1 MPARTVPSAPRLRVG
16 FILARS
22 FTLSPFSLFVD
33 TLRLAADEADR
44 SRRIHAD
51 WDVMASRDGLIGSSC
66 GIAVAPTAGLLD
78 PAQFHYIVVV
88 GGLLTEAQP
97 VDAETIAYL
106 RRADRRRVTLIGL
119 CTGSFILAGA
129 GLMGDHESCVSWI
142 CHDAFRQ
149 RFPDHRL
156 RSDHLFALEGRRGS
170 CAGGSGAA
178 DMAAEIVR
186 RHISHHAERKALDIL
201 QIDKARRA
209 SGIQVR
215 KPLSIACDDPR
226 LKAALI
232 AMENSSDGSL
242 QIAEL
247 ARRVGLSRRQLERLF
262 VAQLHDTPAAI
273 YKRLRLDRARQL
285 LALSRSPLT
294 EIAFDL
300 GFDNVSHFARLFKR
314 TYGVPPGQFRSKAQ
328 GARADPGLSS

>member
-1 MPARTVPSAPRLRVG
+1 
-16 FILARS
+16 
-22 FTLSPFSLFVD
+22 
-33 TLRLAADEADR
+33 
-44 SRRIHAD
+44 
-51 WDVMASRDGLIGSSC
+51 
-66 GIAVAPTAGLLD
+66 
-78 PAQFHYIVVV
+78 
-88 GGLLTEAQP
+88 
-97 VDAETIAYL
+97 
-106 RRADRRRVTLIGL
+106 
-119 CTGSFILAGA
+119 
-129 GLMGDHESCVSWI
+129 
-142 CHDAFRQ
+142 
-149 RFPDHRL
+149 
-156 RSDHLFALEGRRGS
+156 
-170 CAGGSGAA
+170 
-178 DMAAEIVR
+178 MAAEIVR

-314 TYGVPPGQFRSKAQ
+314 IYGVPPGQFRSEAQ
-328 GARADPGLSS
+328 GAHVDPGLSS

>member
-1 MPARTVPSAPRLRVG
+1 MQARTIPAMPARTVPSAPRLRVG

-97 VDAETIAYL
+97 VDSETIAYL

-129 GLMGDHESCVSWI
+129 GLMRDHESCVSWI

-156 RSDHLFALEGRRGS
+156 RSDHLFALEGRRGRQRRGRH
-170 CAGGSGAA
+170 GGRDRAPPHQPSRRTQGPGHPSDRQGAPRLGHPGA
-178 DMAAEIVR
+178 QTPVR
-186 RHISHHAERKALDIL
+186 R
-201 QIDKARRA
+201 
-209 SGIQVR
+209 
-215 KPLSIACDDPR
+215 
-226 LKAALI
+226 
-232 AMENSSDGSL
+232 
-242 QIAEL
+242 
-247 ARRVGLSRRQLERLF
+247 
-262 VAQLHDTPAAI
+262 
-273 YKRLRLDRARQL
+273 LR
-285 LALSRSPLT
+285 
-294 EIAFDL
+294 
-300 GFDNVSHFARLFKR
+300 
-314 TYGVPPGQFRSKAQ
+314 
-328 GARADPGLSS
+328 

>member
-1 MPARTVPSAPRLRVG
+1 METDLPLPAPRLRVG
-16 FILARS
+16 FVLARS

-51 WDVMASRDGLIGSSC
+51 WVVMASRPGLIGSSC
-66 GIAVAPTAGLLD
+66 GIEVAPTAGLLD
-78 PAQFHYIVVV
+78 PAGFHYIVVV
-88 GGLLTEAQP
+88 GGLLTEPQP
-97 VDAETIAYL
+97 VDAETLAYL
-106 RRADRRRVTLIGL
+106 RQADRQRVALIGL

-129 GLMGDHESCVSWI
+129 GLMAGHESCVSWI

-156 RSDHLFALEGRRGS
+156 RSDRLFALDARRGS

-186 RHISHHAERKALDIL
+186 RHISHHAERKVLDIL
-201 QIDKARRA
+201 QIDRARSGAGTQVRRA
-209 SGIQVR
+209 
-215 KPLSIACDDPR
+215 LSIDCDDPR

-232 AMENSSDGSL
+232 VMEDNSDGSL
-242 QIAEL
+242 QIADL
-247 ARRVGLSRRQLERLF
+247 ARRIGLSRRQLERLF
-262 VAQLHDTPAAI
+262 VAELHDTPAAI
-273 YKRLRLDRARQL
+273 YKRLRLERARQR
-285 LALSRSPLT
+285 LALSRAPMA

-314 TYGVPPGQFRSKAQ
+314 LYGLPPGRFRSAAH
-328 GARADPGLSS
+328 GAETAPTA